1 MENYI
6 AANRFCI
13 HHQVEYSFLE
23 ALQQHGLIEI
33 TVIEEGPCIP
43 EDTLPLLEKMVRM
56 HYDLDINVEGIET
69 ITHLLDQIQHM
80 QEKINSLH
88 NKLSLYE

>member
-33 TVIEEGPCIP
+33 VIIEEGPCIH
-43 EDTLPLLEKMVRM
+43 EESLPILEKMVRM
-56 HYDLDINVEGIET
+56 HYDLDINIEGIET
-69 ITHLLDQIQHM
+69 INHLLEQIQHM
-80 QEKINSLH
+80 QEKINSLQ

>member
-13 HHQVEYSFLE
+13 HHQVEYGFLE

-33 TVIEEGPCIP
+33 TIVEEGPCIN
-43 EDTLPLLEKMVRM
+43 EESLPLLEKMVRM
-56 HYDLDINVEGIET
+56 HYDLDINIEGIET
-69 ITHLLDQIQHM
+69 ITHLLGQIQQM
-80 QEKINSLH
+80 QAKINSLQ